1 VFRKIL
7 IANRGEIACRVI
19 AAARAMGVRTV
30 AVYSDADRDARHV
43 ALADE
48 ARRIGPPEARASYL
62 NTEAI
67 LAAARETGAE
77 AVHPGYGFL
86 SENEGFAAAC
96 AKAGIVFIGP
106 SPEAIAAMGDKS
118 AAKRLME
125 KAGVPLVP
133 GYHGENQDPAFLQK
147 EADKI
152 GYPVLIKA
160 SAGGGGKGMKVAADA
175 KGFAAALE
183 SARREAK
190 SAFGDDRVLVEKY
203 LDRPR
208 HIEVQVLGDAQGN
221 LVYLFERD
229 CSVQRRHQKVLE
241 EAPAPGLSAQRRKA
255 MGEAAV
261 AAAKSIHY
269 RGAGTVEFIAG
280 QDGTF
285 YFMEMN
291 TRLQV
296 EHPVTEMV
304 TGIDLVKW
312 QIAVAAGEPLP
323 LKQAQIQ
330 LNGHAIEARIYAE
343 NPDKGFLP
351 STGTL
356 RHLRAPRGGEFSPQ
370 AGTVRVDSGVRE
382 GDAITPHYDP
392 MIAKLIVWGED
403 RAIALGRMHAA
414 LADYEIVGVAT
425 NVAFLART
433 VASKAFSGADLDTG
447 LIERSRAE
455 LFPVDAGA
463 SDQDLAAAALA
474 ELLAEQAQA
483 TAAARAS
490 GDPHSPWNIVD
501 GWRLNLGSHHELVF
515 AFAEKVFPVQIHFTP
530 SGYRLEIAGREF
542 AFGGREENGML
553 QVTLSDASFR
563 VRAVRDGARWHLF
576 RDGRHRV
583 LALQSAQTAPEP
595 DAALGSLAAPMP
607 GKVLQVLVAVG
618 APVAKGAPLVILE
631 AMKMEHTIAAPRD
644 GRVAEIHFKAG
655 EQVNEGVELLRL
667 EAT

>member
-1 VFRKIL
+1 MFRKIL

-19 AAARAMGVRTV
+19 TAARAMGIRTV
-30 AVYSDADRDARHV
+30 AVYSDADRDSRHV

-48 ARRIGPPEARASYL
+48 ARRIGPAEARASYL
-62 NTEAI
+62 NTEAM
-67 LAAARETGAE
+67 LAAARDTGAE
-77 AVHPGYGFL
+77 AIHPGYGFL
-86 SENEGFAAAC
+86 SENEAFAAAC

-106 SPEAIAAMGDKS
+106 TPEAIAAMGDKS

-160 SAGGGGKGMKVAADA
+160 SAGGGGKGMRIVQDA
-175 KGFAAALE
+175 KGFAAALA
-183 SARREAK
+183 SAKREAK
-190 SAFGDDRVLVEKY
+190 SSFGDERVLVERY

-208 HIEVQVLGDAQGN
+208 HIEVQVFGDTHGN

-241 EAPAPGLSAQRRKA
+241 EAPAPGLSPGRRKA

-261 AAAKSIHY
+261 AAAKSIKY
-269 RGAGTVEFIAG
+269 TGAGTVEFIAA

-296 EHPVTEMV
+296 EHPVTEMI
-304 TGIDLVKW
+304 TGVDLVKL
-312 QIAVAAGEPLP
+312 QFAVAAGEAIPFR
-323 LKQAQIQ
+323 QNQIQ
-330 LNGHAIEARIYAE
+330 MQGHAIEARIYAE
-343 NPDKGFLP
+343 NPAKGFLP

-356 RHLRAPRGGEFSPQ
+356 RHLRVPEERPGN
-370 AGTVRVDSGVRE
+370 VRVDTGVRQ

-392 MIAKLIVWGED
+392 MIAKLVVWGED
-403 RAIALGRMHAA
+403 RAIALGRMRAA
-414 LADYEIVGVAT
+414 LADYQIVGVST
-425 NVAFLART
+425 NVEFLSRM
-433 VASKAFSGADLDTG
+433 VASTAFSAADLDTG
-447 LIERSRAE
+447 LIERCRAE
-455 LFPVDAGA
+455 LFPADAGA
-463 SDQDLAAAALA
+463 GDEDLAAAALA

-483 TAAARAS
+483 TAAARTS
-490 GDPHSPWNIVD
+490 RDPHSPWNIVD

-515 AFAEKVFPVQIHFTP
+515 AEGEHSHRVEVHFTA
-530 SGYRLEIAGREF
+530 SGLRFSRHGQEHLLAGREQ
-542 AFGGREENGML
+542 GDVL
-553 QVTLSDASFR
+553 HVTLGDAAFR
-563 VRAVRDGARWHLF
+563 VRAVRDGADWHLF
-576 RDGRHRV
+576 RDGMHRV
-583 LALQSAQTAPEP
+583 LRLQSVQTAPEP
-595 DAALGSLAAPMP
+595 DAIIGTLAAPMP
-607 GKVLQVLVAVG
+607 GKVLQVLVRPG
-618 APVAKGAPLVILE
+618 DTVAQGAPLVILE
-631 AMKMEHTIAAPRD
+631 AMKMEHTIAAPHD

-667 EAT
+667 ER

>member
-1 VFRKIL
+1 MFRKIL

-19 AAARAMGVRTV
+19 AAARAMGIRTV

-62 NTEAI
+62 NMEAI
-67 LAAARETGAE
+67 LAAARATGAE
-77 AVHPGYGFL
+77 AIHPGYGFL
-86 SENEGFAAAC
+86 SENEDFAAAC

-133 GYHGENQDPAFLQK
+133 GYHGENQDPAFLRK

-160 SAGGGGKGMKVAADA
+160 SAGGGGKGMRIVVGAE
-175 KGFAAALE
+175 GFAAALE
-183 SARREAK
+183 SAKREAK
-190 SAFGDDRVLVEKY
+190 SAFGDERVLVEKY

-208 HIEVQVLGDAQGN
+208 HIEVQVFGDAQGN
-221 LVYLFERD
+221 VVYLFERD

-241 EAPAPGLSAQRRKA
+241 EAPAPGMSAARRKQ

-261 AAAKSIHY
+261 AAAKSIKY
-269 RGAGTVEFIAG
+269 TGAGTVEFIAG

-285 YFMEMN
+285 FFMEMN

-296 EHPVTEMV
+296 EHPVTEMI
-304 TGIDLVKW
+304 TGLDLVQW
-312 QIAVAAGEPLP
+312 QLLVAAGAPLP
-323 LKQAQIQ
+323 LKQAE
-330 LNGHAIEARIYAE
+330 LAMRGHAIEARLYAE
-343 NPDKGFLP
+343 NPGKGFLP

-356 RHLRAPRGGEFSPQ
+356 RHLRLPIEP
-370 AGTVRVDSGVRE
+370 VRVDSGVRQ
-382 GDAITPHYDP
+382 GDTITPHYDP
-392 MIAKLIVWGED
+392 MIAKVIVWGES
-403 RAIALGRMHAA
+403 REVALGRMRTA
-414 LADYEIVGVAT
+414 LAGCEIIGVST
-425 NVAFLART
+425 NVEFLART
-433 VASKAFSGADLDTG
+433 VASKAFSSADLDTG
-447 LIERSRAE
+447 LIERSKAE
-455 LFPVDAGA
+455 LFPADAGA
-463 SDQDLAAAALA
+463 SDEDLAAAALA

-483 TAAARAS
+483 AAAARAS

-501 GWRLNLGSHHELVF
+501 GWRLNLGSHHEL
-515 AFAEKVFPVQIHFTP
+515 AFTLREKVYQLQIHFTQD
-530 SGYRLEIAGREF
+530 GYRLSVDGRDYALAGREDS
-542 AFGGREENGML
+542 GSL
-553 QVTLSDASFR
+553 HVTLGDASFR
-563 VRAVRDGARWHLF
+563 VRAVRDGADWHLF

-595 DAALGSLAAPMP
+595 DAAIGTLAAPMP

-618 APVAKGAPLVILE
+618 AKVAKGAPLVVLE
-631 AMKMEHTIAAPRD
+631 AMKMEHTIAAPHD
-644 GRVAEIHFKAG
+644 GQVAEIHFKAG
-655 EQVNEGVELLRL
+655 EQVNEGAELLRL
-667 EAT
+667 TQ